1 MVIFEPFFNTI
12 QCLTHNICSFDL
24 EFVLEVSFRF
34 DIYKFGRLF
43 ASSNFISPDFILLK
57 FFIPS
62 SKSSD
67 RFVAVLPLK

>member
-1 MVIFEPFFNTI
+1 MVIFKAFVNTI
-12 QCLTHNICSFDL
+12 SCLTHIICSFDL
-24 EFVLEVSFRF
+24 EFLLEVSFRF

-43 ASSNFISPDFILLK
+43 ASSNFISPDWILLK
-57 FFIPS
+57 LFVPS